1 VAVAATVSPSS
12 SPQKRPPL
20 VLGYTLHSNFK
31 KGKLPGKDAAVDANY
46 VKEKEGMFDL
56 QIIYPRNLFE
66 VGAKFAPLF
75 IKVVQYRY
83 GKIEP
88 VFIFNNEY
96 FTKALTG
103 LVDNHK
109 VDGMYP
115 DLGLPYL
122 NAAIRRIDVMATRA
136 KKFDDDTQ
144 ECRHGKFLTTHLT
157 NFVKCTASADGTLD
171 RIKGF
176 AEWMQ
181 IQLSE
186 SAEDNGEV
194 YYPFE
199 NIFKHGATQGVLKWW
214 GENDKK
220 LTRSIGYTVG
230 TLQTLDE
237 CFRHDYVKMDVQFY
251 LSLGTDLQHQP
262 LSSWPANA
270 LDLGWKKHQHQA
282 LLGTTALYYFDR
294 N

>member
-1 VAVAATVSPSS
+1 LAKTSPSAVAETVSPSS
-12 SPQKRPPL
+12 SPQKRPQSA
-20 VLGYTLHSNFK
+20 LGNTLHSKFK
-31 KGKLPGKDAAVDANY
+31 KGKLPGKYAGVDANY
-46 VKEKEGMFDL
+46 VKEKEGTFDL
-56 QIIYPRNLFE
+56 QILYPRNLFD

-75 IKVVQYRY
+75 IKVVQYRR
-83 GKIEP
+83 GNIEP
-88 VFIFNNEY
+88 VFIFKNEY
-96 FTKALTG
+96 FTKALTD

-109 VDGMYP
+109 VNGVYT

-122 NAAIRRIDVMATRA
+122 NAAIQDIDVVATRA
-136 KKFDDDTQ
+136 KKFDEDDTQ

-157 NFVKCTASADGTLD
+157 TFVKCAASSDDTLD

-176 AEWMQ
+176 VEWMQ

-186 SAEDNGEV
+186 SAEDDGKS

-199 NIFKHGATQGVLKWW
+199 NIFEHGITLGVLKWW
-214 GENDKK
+214 GENEKK
-220 LTRSIGYTVG
+220 LTRSMGYTVG

-237 CFRHDYVKMDVQFY
+237 YFRHDYVKMAVPFC

-262 LSSWPANA
+262 LSSWPVNA
-270 LDLGWKKHQHQA
+270 LDLGWKKYQ
-282 LLGTTALYYFDR
+282 

>member
-1 VAVAATVSPSS
+1 
-12 SPQKRPPL
+12 
-20 VLGYTLHSNFK
+20 LGNTLRSKFK
-31 KGKLPGKDAAVDANY
+31 QGKLPGKDVGVDANY

-56 QIIYPRNLFE
+56 QIIYPINLFE
-66 VGAKFAPLF
+66 VGTNFAPLF
-75 IKVVQYRY
+75 IKVVQYRS

-96 FTKALTG
+96 FTKALTN
-103 LVDNHK
+103 LIDNQK

-122 NAAIRRIDVMATRA
+122 NAAIREIDVAATCA
-136 KKFDDDTQ
+136 KKFDDDDTQ
-144 ECRHGKFLTTHLT
+144 ECHHGKFLTTHLT
-157 NFVKCTASADGTLD
+157 TFVKFAASEDDTID

-181 IQLSE
+181 IQLCE
-186 SAEDNGEV
+186 SAEDDGKVN
-194 YYPFE
+194 YPFE
-199 NIFKHGATQGVLKWW
+199 NLFEHGATQCVLKWW

-230 TLQTLDE
+230 TLQALVKY
-237 CFRHDYVKMDVQFY
+237 FRHDYVKMAVPFC

-270 LDLGWKKHQHQA
+270 LALGWKKYQH
-282 LLGTTALYYFDR
+282 
-294 N
+294 

>member
-1 VAVAATVSPSS
+1 VAATVSPRSY
-12 SPQKRPPL
+12 PQKRHSRL
-20 VLGYTLHSNFK
+20 WVVLFDPSSRRANYQEKMLG
-31 KGKLPGKDAAVDANY
+31 GGANY

-56 QIIYPRNLFE
+56 QILYPINLFE
-66 VGAKFAPLF
+66 VGDKFSPLF
-75 IKVVQYRY
+75 IKVVQYRR

-88 VFIFNNEY
+88 AFFLNNEY
-96 FTKALTG
+96 FTKALAD
-103 LVDNHK
+103 LADNQK
-109 VDGMYP
+109 VYGVYP

-122 NAAIRRIDVMATRA
+122 NAAIQEIDVAATRA
-136 KKFDDDTQ
+136 NKFDDDDTQ
-144 ECRHGKFLTTHLT
+144 ECLHGKFLTTHLT
-157 NFVKCTASADGTLD
+157 TFVKYAASADGTLD

-186 SAEDNGEV
+186 SAEEDGKV

-199 NIFKHGATQGVLKWW
+199 NLFEHGATQGVLKWW

-220 LTRSIGYTVG
+220 LSLIIGYTVG

-237 CFRHDYVKMDVQFY
+237 YFQHDYVKMAVPFC

-270 LDLGWKKHQHQA
+270 LALGWMKYQQ
-282 LLGTTALYYFDR
+282 
-294 N
+294 